1 MRRLRFFATRPQ
13 SPKAELQLRLW
24 REPPIKR
31 RLAEMQFALQG
42 HDLYLLMAAIAGAGI
57 IAGLLSGLLGIG
69 GGGVLVPVLYE
80 AFGVAGVPEDV
91 RMHLT
96 LGTTLAVIAPT
107 VLTSLY
113 AHNARGAV
121 DMAVVR
127 RMAPWIFIGVVIGV
141 VVASDASSEALRWVW
156 VVFGSLLAI
165 KMALGRDDWKIAD
178 TLPGPPVIEVAAFA
192 IGLLSTLMGIGG
204 ATFTVPLL
212 TLYGRPLLQAV
223 ATATGIG
230 PVIALPGLVG
240 YVVTGWNMPGLPPY
254 SLGYVSLVALLV
266 VPLSMMAAPFGVRL
280 AHGISKRKLEIA
292 FAIFIACVVARF
304 LWTLIR

>member
-1 MRRLRFFATRPQ
+1 M
-13 SPKAELQLRLW
+13 
-24 REPPIKR
+24 
-31 RLAEMQFALQG
+31 
-42 HDLYLLMAAIAGAGI
+42 LLV
-57 IAGLLSGLLGIG
+57 AGLVAGFLSGLLGIG

-80 AFGVAGVPEDV
+80 TFGLIGVPDDV

-107 VLTSLY
+107 VLSSFA
-113 AHNARGAV
+113 AHRARRSV

-127 RMAPWIFIGVVIGV
+127 RMAPWIVLGVVLGIAIAKG
-141 VVASDASSEALRWVW
+141 ASSEGLRWVW

-165 KMALGRDDWKIAD
+165 KMALGRDDWRIGD
-178 TLPGPPVIEVAAFA
+178 VLPEKPKLEVASFG
-192 IGLLSTLMGIGG
+192 IGIISTLMGIGG

-212 TLYGRPLLQAV
+212 TLYGRPLLQSV

-230 PVIALPGLVG
+230 PMIALPGIIG
-240 YVVTGWNMPGLPPY
+240 YALMGWNAPGLPEF
-254 SLGYVSLVALLV
+254 SVGYVSLGALLIA
-266 VPLSMMAAPFGVRL
+266 PLGVFAAPYGVRM

-304 LWTLIR
+304 LYTLIG